1 MLKKNIIIGAIMNNT
16 GKNKYAN
23 IRSKVKKDSLKTWKI
38 YREKKEY
45 NNRTKQIKHL
55 DRTEINMFI
64 EK

>member
-1 MLKKNIIIGAIMNNT
+1 MNNT

-45 NNRTKQIKHL
+45 NNRTKQIKHF
-55 DRTEINMFI
+55 EAIWI
-64 EK
+64 GQK